1 MLFFASGI
9 SGLMYEV
16 VWLRMLTRITGVTIH
31 ATATVLAAFMTG
43 LALGSFVFGRFIDK
57 REDGLRVYAFLEFLV
72 ACAALLVPFLF
83 AASVSVF
90 RYAYQVSG
98 ESLVATAVVRS
109 VASFISLLIPT
120 TIMGG
125 TLPVITSCLV
135 KRDSLFGKNM
145 SLLYGLNTLGAVWGV
160 LLSGFITLGELGE
173 WATLYIGAAINGLV
187 AVTAYFVYLNDRTF
201 SPCNVSTAQGPDA
214 SATTIS
220 PYSDRVRTAVLIAF
234 GISGF
239 TALAYEVIWTRH
251 LILFLQT
258 SIYAFSV
265 MLAVFLSGIAL
276 GSVSMNK
283 MADKLTSPLAFFGAL
298 ELALGIL
305 SVLNLY
311 LFSPMDGPF
320 AKDLLGYLWFR
331 RISAAVIIV
340 FPMAFAFGL
349 AFPVAGLCYTKYV
362 ENTGA
367 SVGRIYGA
375 NTVGSIFGSLLAG
388 FLLIPVLG
396 STRTVIVLACLNV
409 ALGLIL
415 LTLEP
420 RRTFVQNLKVAPIVL
435 VFIALS
441 TGSFGH
447 DPFLVKVE
455 RMIYGREK
463 LNPGASIVLTNGNE
477 IFFHKEGI
485 QGTVTAFSLE
495 NQKGLWVNGV
505 GMTSLCTETKLMAHL
520 PLMFARNPKEF
531 LVICFGMGT
540 TVKSATVYP
549 DLNITAVELV
559 PETFDTFKYFHPGA
573 EDVLTKENVHLVTN
587 DGRNHLLLSQKRY
600 DVITVDPAPPI
611 WSAGTVN
618 LYTQEFFQLCRE
630 HLTSDGVMC
639 LWFPGGLPEDNRAVL
654 RTFSEVF
661 PETSVWKGPHDWGFY
676 FIGTTKEIPWDKF
689 EQNARN
695 AFKQPAIVKDLTE
708 YDNSCG
714 QLNSL
719 YRLRM
724 TNKAEIADMRSRGV
738 LITDDHP
745 FTEFFLW
752 RRLLK

>member
-1 MLFFASGI
+1 
-9 SGLMYEV
+9 
-16 VWLRMLTRITGVTIH
+16 
-31 ATATVLAAFMTG
+31 
-43 LALGSFVFGRFIDK
+43 
-57 REDGLRVYAFLEFLV
+57 
-72 ACAALLVPFLF
+72 
-83 AASVSVF
+83 
-90 RYAYQVSG
+90 
-98 ESLVATAVVRS
+98 
-109 VASFISLLIPT
+109 
-120 TIMGG
+120 
-125 TLPVITSCLV
+125 
-135 KRDSLFGKNM
+135 
-145 SLLYGLNTLGAVWGV
+145 
-160 LLSGFITLGELGE
+160 
-173 WATLYIGAAINGLV
+173 
-187 AVTAYFVYLNDRTF
+187 
-201 SPCNVSTAQGPDA
+201 
-214 SATTIS
+214 
-220 PYSDRVRTAVLIAF
+220 
-234 GISGF
+234 
-239 TALAYEVIWTRH
+239 
-251 LILFLQT
+251 
-258 SIYAFSV
+258 
-265 MLAVFLSGIAL
+265 
-276 GSVSMNK
+276 
-283 MADKLTSPLAFFGAL
+283 
-298 ELALGIL
+298 
-305 SVLNLY
+305 

-320 AKDLLGYLWFR
+320 AKDPLGYLWFR

-388 FLLIPVLG
+388 FLLSPVLG

-611 WSAGTVN
+611 WS
-618 LYTQEFFQLCRE
+618 
-630 HLTSDGVMC
+630 
-639 LWFPGGLPEDNRAVL
+639 
-654 RTFSEVF
+654 
-661 PETSVWKGPHDWGFY
+661 
-676 FIGTTKEIPWDKF
+676 
-689 EQNARN
+689 
-695 AFKQPAIVKDLTE
+695 
-708 YDNSCG
+708 
-714 QLNSL
+714 
-719 YRLRM
+719 
-724 TNKAEIADMRSRGV
+724 
-738 LITDDHP
+738 
-745 FTEFFLW
+745 
-752 RRLLK
+752 